1 MFLIL
6 TSDWNGLA
14 TGQTLFEQDSG
25 RARRMLD
32 IGVARLPSLEEI
44 EKHMDER
51 KQISKAAEKL
61 QAGYQDKQVSKA
73 QHNKHKQNKRKLSSE
88 SR

>member
-6 TSDWNGLA
+6 ISDWNGLSK
-14 TGQTLFEQDSG
+14 GQTLFEQDSG

-32 IGVARLPSLEEI
+32 IGVARLPSLDEI

-51 KQISKAAEKL
+51 KQITQAAEKL
-61 QAGYQDKQVSKA
+61 KEGYQDKKVERSP
-73 QHNKHKQNKRKLSSE
+73 HNKHKQRKRERSE